1 MRRHVAYSERCAARL
16 PYARS
21 PSIGLRD
28 HFRRTAQLLGDNY
41 EEDWSEEGEEEEGNE
56 ATFETDE
63 ALLSLLTEIRK
74 QLVNRDY
81 RALYAVWEVY
91 GDGDEEEDKSERP
104 PVPSTKR
111 AGMKVIEQ
119 LRGMLE
125 TP

>member
-1 MRRHVAYSERCAARL
+1 MITLDRN
-16 PYARS
+16 ARS

-111 AGMKVIEQ
+111 AGMKVFEQ